1 MARDGRYVTIAQFLA
16 AFDAELLKE
25 LTDGDPTKNPSEWV
39 IDQDKI
45 AAAIAMAEGSADRYI
60 SKRYKTPLSLENI
73 TDEAACDIVKQA
85 VLDLA
90 LYRLYAK
97 KGYASNTEAKAL
109 YAGAADALK
118 GISEGSTELPG
129 AETQSRKRTLYSAPR
144 RRFGNHHCITNAD
157 D

>member
-1 MARDGRYVTIAQFLA
+1 MARNGRYVTIAQFLA

-60 SKRYKTPLSLENI
+60 SKRYKTPLSLETI

-118 GISEGSTELPG
+118 GISEGSTELAG
-129 AETQSRKRTLYSAPR
+129 AEEQSRDRILHSAPR
-144 RRFGNHHCITNAD
+144 RLFGNHHHRY
-157 D
+157 